1 MAAMLRYVSCL
12 LPVCLMLISFVGR
25 PAYAHYL
32 WVIEHDDQYAVARG
46 TLPDDLET
54 YQPNA
59 VSLIKVFDNTG
70 KEVPVERVN
79 EKGGVVF
86 RPERAP
92 SIASVMCDWGSRVK
106 TTRGKKLMTRKE
118 AEGEGFKVLEA
129 FVSTQTSKTLFRDG
143 TAVCKPLGMK
153 FEIVPLKSPFQLKHG
168 DLLEVQIYFDGSPL
182 KDAVVSSGGNP
193 QTKTDQKGMAR
204 IDALRAG
211 WNVVMAR
218 HTVSVAGDPDINYH
232 QFMTFL
238 VFKVQ

>member
-1 MAAMLRYVSCL
+1 MVRNAACLLAACLTVTFLLGPSAHAHYVWVVQENDRYV
-12 LPVCLMLISFVGR
+12 
-25 PAYAHYL
+25 
-32 WVIEHDDQYAVARG
+32 VARG
-46 TLPDDLET
+46 TPPDDREA
-54 YQPNA
+54 YNPAA
-59 VSLIKVFDNTG
+59 VTLIRAFDCG
-70 KEVPVERVN
+70 GAEVPLERAN
-79 EKGGVVF
+79 EKKGVFF
-86 RPERAP
+86 RAQQAP
-92 SIASVMCDWGSRVK
+92 SVAAVMCDWGSRVK

-143 TAVCKPLGMK
+143 TAVCKELGMK

-168 DLLEVQIYFDGSPL
+168 ELLEVQIYFDGSPL
-182 KDAVVSSGGNP
+182 KDTVVSSGGNT

-218 HTVSVAGDPDINYH
+218 RTVSVAGDPDINYH